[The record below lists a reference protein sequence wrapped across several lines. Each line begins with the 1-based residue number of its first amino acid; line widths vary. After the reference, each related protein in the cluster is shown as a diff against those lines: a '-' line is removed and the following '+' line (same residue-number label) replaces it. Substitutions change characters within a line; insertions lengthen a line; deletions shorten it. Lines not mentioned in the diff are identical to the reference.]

1 MKRTEKPPKK
11 VKDSA
16 LVADA
21 IRLAGGPGRLAALLG
36 TVQSNVNKFRDDAI
50 PRHWWLVLRW
60 YVATGGQLEPP
71 AEIAA
76 LGKFREFASVVGG
89 YKQLRKVV
97 LALAETEHD
106 RQMFDDAMT
115 AAEK

>member
-1 MKRTEKPPKK
+1 MKPPEKPPKK
-11 VKDSA
+11 VKDDA
-16 LVADA
+16 LLAEA

-36 TVQSNVNKFRDDAI
+36 TVQSNVNRFEDAI

-76 LGKFREFASVVGG
+76 LGAFREFASVVGG
-89 YKQLRKVV
+89 HKQLRKVV
-97 LALAETEHD
+97 LALAETED
-106 RQMFDDAMT
+106 ERKMFDDAMT